1 VSRAVVVAAGGAP
14 WESEV
19 LEEIDRSPGLR
30 LMRRCLDLA
39 EVLAL
44 AELCDVAVVS
54 TDLAGIG
61 ADSIGEL
68 ERQGV
73 RVVGI
78 GDDLRGHRLGI
89 TMVQPG
95 GVYDGVYDGVHDG
108 VAAPAGDTAHII
120 GEAPVSSVI
129 AVWGPHGAP
138 GRSVIAVTLA
148 AILAGRTSRTAL
160 VDADPRGGAVAQLL
174 GLLDDVS
181 GLAAA
186 CRSADRGDL
195 AEILHHT
202 VMAGPGLRVLTGVPR
217 ADMWSQIRRA
227 PFELVLTHLAAGS
240 DHVVV
245 DTGPSLD
252 DHTRLV
258 LEAASQVIVVGRADP
273 VGLARLVRA
282 VHELSEVP
290 CTADRIVVVNQLR
303 SSSSWSA
310 RDINGA
316 LERLAGV
323 TSDVV
328 LAADYPTL
336 DMAALR
342 GLAPVHVAPGS
353 PFVEGVRRIAQS
365 LERPRA
371 LASS

>member
-1 VSRAVVVAAGGAP
+1 
-14 WESEV
+14 
-19 LEEIDRSPGLR
+19 
-30 LMRRCLDLA
+30 
-39 EVLAL
+39 
-44 AELCDVAVVS
+44 
-54 TDLAGIG
+54 
-61 ADSIGEL
+61 
-68 ERQGV
+68 
-73 RVVGI
+73 
-78 GDDLRGHRLGI
+78 
-89 TMVQPG
+89 
-95 GVYDGVYDGVHDG
+95 
-108 VAAPAGDTAHII
+108 
-120 GEAPVSSVI
+120 
-129 AVWGPHGAP
+129 
-138 GRSVIAVTLA
+138 
-148 AILAGRTSRTAL
+148 
-160 VDADPRGGAVAQLL
+160 
-174 GLLDDVS
+174 
-181 GLAAA
+181 
-186 CRSADRGDL
+186 
-195 AEILHHT
+195 
-202 VMAGPGLRVLTGVPR
+202 
-217 ADMWSQIRRA
+217 
-227 PFELVLTHLAAGS
+227 
-240 DHVVV
+240 
-245 DTGPSLD
+245 
-252 DHTRLV
+252 V